1 MTFDAADTRALL
13 GEEEVVH
20 AHSPTNRNV
29 PNLVRNVWLALRV
42 VPRLRPRVVLTTGA
56 GVAVPFAW
64 VARLLGA
71 RVVFVESLA
80 RIDRPSLTYR
90 LLRPAVSRTY
100 VQWPELAEAL
110 PEARFR
116 GTVFDGS

>member
-1 MTFDAADTRALL
+1 M
-13 GEEEVVH
+13 H

-29 PNLVRNVWLALRV
+29 PNLARNVWLALRV

-71 RVVFVESLA
+71 RVVFVESLT